1 MGWLERFPKMG
12 KWKKVNRRKWAGRER
27 ESLLAK
33 VSVLLLLSNG
43 FLWAGL
49 RSLDILLL
57 TLLSA
62 LVGLAGLIFGIL
74 ARRHLRR
81 HHGRIGGESLALIGY
96 WGNLAMFILPALM
109 FSYAFAMGVLRGEL
123 L

>member
-1 MGWLERFPKMG
+1 MG
-12 KWKKVNRRKWAGRER
+12 KWKKVNRGKGAGRER

-33 VSVLLLLSNG
+33 ISVLLLLVNG

-49 RSLDILLL
+49 RSLDILVL

-62 LVGLAGLIFGIL
+62 LVGLAGLLLGML

-109 FSYAFAMGVLRGEL
+109 FSYAFAMGVLRGDL

>member
-1 MGWLERFPKMG
+1 M
-12 KWKKVNRRKWAGRER
+12 
-27 ESLLAK
+27 LAK
-33 VSVLLLLSNG
+33 VSVLLLLLNG
-43 FLWAGL
+43 FIWAGL

-62 LVGLAGLIFGIL
+62 LVGLAGLVLGRL

-81 HHGRIGGESLALIGY
+81 HQGRMGGESLALIGY